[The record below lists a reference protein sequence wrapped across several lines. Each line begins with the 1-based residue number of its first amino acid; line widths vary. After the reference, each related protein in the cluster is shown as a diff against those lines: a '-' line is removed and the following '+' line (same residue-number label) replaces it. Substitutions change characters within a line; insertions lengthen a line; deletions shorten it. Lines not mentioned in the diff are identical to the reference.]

1 MNPDAE
7 QDVAVKLAEERAEI
21 VSKYDKGREGAKID
35 PWEDADFHIYKITDR
50 FGFLHAKEL
59 PMPDAVEERLKQIEI
74 ERTGK
79 WLKMLKSWDKYKNSE
94 KVVRRIYKGIPLQ
107 LRGEVWS
114 LLLEI
119 QKIKL
124 EKKDLY
130 DKLKSRARTVSPD
143 IRQID
148 LDVNRT
154 YRDHIMFRERYG
166 VKQQALFH
174 VLAAY
179 SMYNTEVGYCQGMSQ
194 ITALLLMYLNEE
206 DAFWALVRL
215 LSDSKHSM
223 HGFFVPGFP
232 KLLRFQEHHDR
243 ILKKFMPKLKQHL
256 DSQDVFTTLYTMKWF
271 FQCFLDR
278 TPFTLTLRLWDIY
291 MLEGDR
297 ILTAMSYTLLKLH
310 KKHLM
315 KLSME
320 DLIEFLQESLAKN
333 FFFDDDFVVE
343 QLQTSMSELKR
354 NKLDLPPPVLL
365 FCFFPHRQIP
375 NVSLCPGATFTST
388 AAVGKPEEFPQK
400 SLGQI
405 SVEHQ
410 ELPVRNH
417 MINGQNNAAKVG
429 PSVSRRKDRK
439 TSPEKLQEKQPD
451 NRHGKSSLEKPTG
464 KSQRVDYLENQGG
477 KVKVLPDLDAKKQ
490 HGLPPQHA
498 LAHSNPKQLNNA
510 TANQNSNAN
519 PTVKRDFA
527 PKWNKPSGL
536 KISEAT
542 SKHSADEKGRTGSSN
557 APSSPSSP
565 EETLVGRRKAMIIE
579 VDETKRDS
587 NASQYDNVPGV
598 DHEHENRAEEMVE
611 EREPGVVL
619 NNALSREAMLKNT
632 SPSRLLP
639 APLSSNTSSV
649 SANSQ
654 ARPPRTH
661 SGSVSSNQRSLIK
674 RQPSLPPSY
683 SSPPGYHGSLP
694 QYSPTR
700 AKDMPQYSY
709 NMSGGRTNHDN
720 RPHGTK
726 LAHLP
731 DYQDSRMNSFTL
743 NRQFSNSSQSFRT
756 AAQSLDQRGE
766 YDSVNTTN
774 YVRQPAPY
782 EGTQQHSPEYRQHYR
797 REQEQY
803 DQHWNQETDIRY
815 RRNMQRSPSF
825 RNAQQTPVPEF
836 SYQGVALA
844 GSNMYNRTS
853 PYPDPHAQTRYPNTT
868 QFGPQYYG
876 KPQTDRRTI
885 PESVLL

>member
-7 QDVAVKLAEERAEI
+7 QDAAVKLAQERAEI

-79 WLKMLKSWDKYKNSE
+79 WLKMLKSWDKYKNGE

-119 QKIKL
+119 QKVKL

-130 DKLKSRARTVSPD
+130 EKLKIRARTISPD

-215 LSDSKHSM
+215 LSDAKHSM

-297 ILTAMSYTLLKLH
+297 ILTAMSYTILKLH

-320 DLIEFLQESLAKN
+320 DLIEFLQESLAKD
-333 FFFDDDFVVE
+333 FFFDDDFVID
-343 QLQTSMSELKR
+343 QLQNSMSELKR
-354 NKLDLPPPVLL
+354 SKLDLPP
-365 FCFFPHRQIP
+365 
-375 NVSLCPGATFTST
+375 A
-388 AAVGKPEEFPQK
+388 GKPEEFPQK
-400 SLGQI
+400 LLGQ
-405 SVEHQ
+405 VPMEHQ
-410 ELPVRNH
+410 EPPVINH
-417 MINGQNNAAKVG
+417 MNNGQHNTAKVG
-429 PSVSRRKDRK
+429 PQTSRRKDRK

-451 NRHGKSSLEKPTG
+451 NRPKKSSLEKPTV
-464 KSQRVDYLENQGG
+464 KAQRADFMENQGG
-477 KVKVLPDLDAKKQ
+477 KVKVLPDLDVKKQ

-498 LAHSNPKQLNNA
+498 LTHSNPKQLNNA

-519 PTVKRDFA
+519 PSVKKDFA

-536 KISEAT
+536 KVSEGT
-542 SKHSADEKGRTGSSN
+542 SKHSANGKGKTGSYN
-557 APSSPSSP
+557 APSTPSSP
-565 EETLVGRRKAMIIE
+565 EETLVGRTRAMIIE

-587 NASQYDNVPGV
+587 NASEYDNVPGV
-598 DHEHENRAEEMVE
+598 DHEYENRAEEVLE
-611 EREPGVVL
+611 KREPGIVQ
-619 NNALSREAMLKNT
+619 NNALSRDAMLKNT

-639 APLSSNTSSV
+639 APLSSNTSNINT
-649 SANSQ
+649 NSQ
-654 ARPPRTH
+654 PRPPRTH
-661 SGSVSSNQRSLIK
+661 STSVSSNQRSLIK
-674 RQPSLPPSY
+674 QQPSLAPSY
-683 SSPPGYHGSLP
+683 TSPPGYHGSFS

-700 AKDMPQYSY
+700 AKDMPVLPQYSY
-709 NMSGGRTNHDN
+709 NMSGGRTNDN
-720 RPHGTK
+720 RPYGTK
-726 LAHLP
+726 LAHMP
-731 DYQDSRMNSFTL
+731 DYQETNVNSFVISH
-743 NRQFSNSSQSFRT
+743 QFSNSSQTFRT
-756 AAQSLDQRGE
+756 AAQPLDHSGR

-774 YVRQPAPY
+774 YIRQPIPY
-782 EGTQQHSPEYRQHYR
+782 EGTQQHSPEYQHYKR
-797 REQEQY
+797 RLEQY
-803 DQHWNQETDIRY
+803 EQHWNQETDTRY

-836 SYQGVALA
+836 SFQGAPVP
-844 GSNMYNRTS
+844 GGNIYNRTS
-853 PYPDPHAQTRYPNTT
+853 PYPDPHAQTRHPDTT
-868 QFGPQYYG
+868 PFGPQHYG
-876 KPQTDRRTI
+876 KPQMERRAI

>member
-1 MNPDAE
+1 
-7 QDVAVKLAEERAEI
+7 
-21 VSKYDKGREGAKID
+21 
-35 PWEDADFHIYKITDR
+35 
-50 FGFLHAKEL
+50 
-59 PMPDAVEERLKQIEI
+59 
-74 ERTGK
+74 
-79 WLKMLKSWDKYKNSE
+79 MLKSWDKYKNSE
-94 KVVRRIYKGIPLQ
+94 KVVRRIYKGVPLQ

-130 DKLKSRARTVSPD
+130 DKLKSRARTISPD

-215 LSDSKHSM
+215 LSGPKHSM

-243 ILKKFMPKLKQHL
+243 ILKKIMPKLKQHL

-297 ILTAMSYTLLKLH
+297 ILTAMSYTILKLH

-320 DLIEFLQESLAKN
+320 DLIEFLQESLAKD
-333 FFFDDDFVVE
+333 FFFDDDFVVD
-343 QLQTSMSELKR
+343 QLQNSMSELKR
-354 NKLDLPPPVLL
+354 NKLDLPPP
-365 FCFFPHRQIP
+365 
-375 NVSLCPGATFTST
+375 
-388 AAVGKPEEFPQK
+388 GKPEEFPQK
-400 SLGQI
+400 SLGQ
-405 SVEHQ
+405 VPLEHQ
-410 ELPVRNH
+410 EPPVLNH
-417 MINGQNNAAKVG
+417 MINGQNNTAKVG
-429 PSVSRRKDRK
+429 PPASRRKDRK

-451 NRHGKSSLEKPTG
+451 NKPRKSSLEKLTV
-464 KSQRVDYLENQGG
+464 KSQRAGFVENQGG
-477 KVKVLPDLDAKKQ
+477 KVKVLPDPDVKKQ
-490 HGLPPQHA
+490 HGLPPQHV
-498 LAHSNPKQLNNA
+498 LTHNNPKPHNNA

-519 PTVKRDFA
+519 PSVKKEFA
-527 PKWNKPSGL
+527 PKWNKLSGL

-542 SKHSADEKGRTGSSN
+542 SKHSADGKGRTGSYN

-565 EETLVGRRKAMIIE
+565 EETRVFVGRTKAMIIE

-587 NASQYDNVPGV
+587 NASEYDNVPGV
-598 DHEHENRAEEMVE
+598 DHEYENRVEEMVE
-611 EREPGVVL
+611 KREPSIVQ
-619 NNALSREAMLKNT
+619 NNALSREVILKNT
-632 SPSRLLP
+632 SPLRLLP
-639 APLSSNTSSV
+639 APLSSNTSNV
-649 SANSQ
+649 SAPSQ
-654 ARPPRTH
+654 PRPPRTH
-661 SGSVSSNQRSLIK
+661 SVSGTSNQTSLIK

-683 SSPPGYHGSLP
+683 SGPPGYHGSLP
-694 QYSPTR
+694 QYSPTG
-700 AKDMPQYSY
+700 AKDMPVLPQYSY
-709 NMSGGRTNHDN
+709 NISGGRANRDN
-720 RPHGTK
+720 RLYGTK
-726 LAHLP
+726 LAHTP
-731 DYQDSRMNSFTL
+731 DYQETSMNSFTIS
-743 NRQFSNSSQSFRT
+743 RQFSSSSQTFRT
-756 AAQSLDQRGE
+756 AAQPLDHSGR

-774 YVRQPAPY
+774 YVRHPVPY
-782 EGTQQHSPEYRQHYR
+782 EGTQQHSPEYQLDYKRKP
-797 REQEQY
+797 EQY
-803 DQHWNQETDIRY
+803 ERQWNQETDIRY
-815 RRNMQRSPSF
+815 RGNMQRSPSF

-836 SYQGVALA
+836 SYQGVPVA
-844 GSNMYNRTS
+844 GSNVYNRTS
-853 PYPDPHAQTRYPNTT
+853 PYPDPHAQTKYPHST
-868 QFGPQYYG
+868 QFDAQHYG
-876 KPQTDRRTI
+876 QPQTGRRAI

>member
-7 QDVAVKLAEERAEI
+7 QDAAAKLAQERAEI
-21 VSKYDKGREGAKID
+21 VSKYD
-35 PWEDADFHIYKITDR
+35 
-50 FGFLHAKEL
+50 
-59 PMPDAVEERLKQIEI
+59 
-74 ERTGK
+74 
-79 WLKMLKSWDKYKNSE
+79 

-130 DKLKSRARTVSPD
+130 DKLKNRARTISPD

-215 LSDSKHSM
+215 LSGPKHSM

-297 ILTAMSYTLLKLH
+297 ILTAMSYTILKLH
-310 KKHLM
+310 KKHML

-320 DLIEFLQESLAKN
+320 DLIEFLQESLAKD
-333 FFFDDDFVVE
+333 FFFDDDFVVD
-343 QLQTSMSELKR
+343 QLQNSMSELKR
-354 NKLDLPPPVLL
+354 SKLDLPPP
-365 FCFFPHRQIP
+365 
-375 NVSLCPGATFTST
+375 
-388 AAVGKPEEFPQK
+388 GKPEEFPQK
-400 SLGQI
+400 SLGQ
-405 SVEHQ
+405 VPMEHP
-410 ELPVRNH
+410 EPPAFNH
-417 MINGQNNAAKVG
+417 MINGKNNTAKVA
-429 PSVSRRKDRK
+429 PPTARRKDKK

-451 NRHGKSSLEKPTG
+451 NRPRKSSPEKPTV
-464 KSQRVDYLENQGG
+464 KTQRAGFVENHGG
-477 KVKVLPDLDAKKQ
+477 KVKVLPDLDVKNQ
-490 HGLPPQHA
+490 HGLPSQHA
-498 LAHSNPKQLNNA
+498 LTHGYPKQLNNA

-519 PTVKRDFA
+519 PSAKKEFA
-527 PKWNKPSGL
+527 PKWNKPTGL
-536 KISEAT
+536 KGSEAT
-542 SKHSADEKGRTGSSN
+542 SKHSADGKGRTGIYN

-565 EETLVGRRKAMIIE
+565 EESRVLTGRTKTMIIE

-587 NASQYDNVPGV
+587 NASEYDNVPGV
-598 DHEHENRAEEMVE
+598 DHEYEHRAEEMVE
-611 EREPGVVL
+611 KREPGIVQ
-619 NNALSREAMLKNT
+619 NNALSREAILKNT

-639 APLSSNTSSV
+639 APFSSNTTNV
-649 SANSQ
+649 SAASQ
-654 ARPPRTH
+654 PRPPRTH
-661 SGSVSSNQRSLIK
+661 SVSGSSNQRSLVK

-700 AKDMPQYSY
+700 AKDMPVLPQYSY
-709 NMSGGRTNHDN
+709 NMSGGRANHDN
-720 RPHGTK
+720 RSYGTK
-726 LAHLP
+726 LAHMP
-731 DYQDSRMNSFTL
+731 DYPDTSMNSFTIG
-743 NRQFSNSSQSFRT
+743 RQFSNSSQTFRI
-756 AAQSLDQRGE
+756 AAQPLDTGR
-766 YDSVNTTN
+766 YDSVNTAN
-774 YVRQPAPY
+774 YGRHPVPY
-782 EGTQQHSPEYRQHYR
+782 EGTQQHSPEYQLDYKR
-797 REQEQY
+797 QEQY
-803 DQHWNQETDIRY
+803 ERHWNQESDIRY
-815 RRNMQRSPSF
+815 RGNMQRSPSF

-836 SYQGVALA
+836 SYQGVPVA
-844 GSNMYNRTS
+844 GSNIYNRTL
-853 PYPDPHAQTRYPNTT
+853 PYPDPHAQTRYPHST
-868 QFGPQYYG
+868 QFGPQHYG
-876 KPQTDRRTI
+876 KPQTDRRAI

>member
-7 QDVAVKLAEERAEI
+7 QDAAVKLAEERAEI

-79 WLKMLKSWDKYKNSE
+79 WLKMLKSWDKYKNGE
-94 KVVRRIYKGIPLQ
+94 KVIRRIYKGIPLQ

-130 DKLKSRARTVSPD
+130 DKLKSRARTISPD

-215 LSDSKHSM
+215 LSDTKHSM

-297 ILTAMSYTLLKLH
+297 ILTAMSYTILKLH

-320 DLIEFLQESLAKN
+320 DLIEFLQESLAKD
-333 FFFDDDFVVE
+333 FYFDDDFVID
-343 QLQTSMSELKR
+343 QLQNSMSELKR
-354 NKLDLPPPVLL
+354 NKLDLPP
-365 FCFFPHRQIP
+365 
-375 NVSLCPGATFTST
+375 A
-388 AAVGKPEEFPQK
+388 GKPEEFPQK
-400 SLGQI
+400 SLGQV

-410 ELPVRNH
+410 EPPVRNH
-417 MINGQNNAAKVG
+417 MINGQNNTAKVG
-429 PSVSRRKDRK
+429 PSASRKKDRK
-439 TSPEKLQEKQPD
+439 TSPEKLLEKQPD
-451 NRHGKSSLEKPTG
+451 NRHGKSTLEKPTS
-464 KSQRVDYLENQGG
+464 KSHRVESLENQGG
-477 KVKVLPDLDAKKQ
+477 RVKVLPDLDVKKQ

-498 LAHSNPKQLNNA
+498 LAYGNPKQLNNA

-519 PTVKRDFA
+519 PTVKKDFT

-542 SKHSADEKGRTGSSN
+542 SKHSMDGKGRTGSYN

-565 EETLVGRRKAMIIE
+565 EETFVGRAKALIIE
-579 VDETKRDS
+579 VGETKRDS

-598 DHEHENRAEEMVE
+598 DHEYENRAEEMAE
-611 EREPGVVL
+611 DREHGVTQ
-619 NNALSREAMLKNT
+619 NNALARETTLKNT
-632 SPSRLLP
+632 SPSKLLP
-639 APLSSNTSSV
+639 APLSSNV

-661 SGSVSSNQRSLIK
+661 SGSVSSNQRPLIK

-683 SSPPGYHGSLP
+683 TSPPGYHGSLP

-700 AKDMPQYSY
+700 SKDMPQYSY
-709 NMSGGRTNHDN
+709 NLPGGRTNHDN
-720 RPHGTK
+720 RPYGTK
-726 LAHLP
+726 QAHLP
-731 DYQDSRMNSFTL
+731 DYQENRMNYTIT
-743 NRQFSNSSQSFRT
+743 RQFSNSSQAFRT
-756 AAQSLDQRGE
+756 AAQPLDHSGQ

-774 YVRQPAPY
+774 YIRHPAPY
-782 EGTQQHSPEYRQHYR
+782 EGTQLHSPEYQQHYTR
-797 REQEQY
+797 RQEQY
-803 DQHWNQETDIRY
+803 EQHWNQETDIRY
-815 RRNMQRSPSF
+815 RRNMQGSPSF
-825 RNAQQTPVPEF
+825 RNAQHTPVPEF
-836 SYQGVALA
+836 SYQSVASP
-844 GSNMYNRTS
+844 GSNIYNRTL
-853 PYPDPHAQTRYPNTT
+853 PYPDPHAQTRYPNTP
-868 QFGPQYYG
+868 FGPQYYG
-876 KPQTDRRTI
+876 KPQTDRRAI

>member
-1 MNPDAE
+1 MMQILQIMKELVSPSERNVENKDPDAE
-7 QDVAVKLAEERAEI
+7 QDVAVKLAQERAEI

-50 FGFLHAKEL
+50 FGFLHEKEL
-59 PMPDAVEERLKQIEI
+59 PMPDAVEERLKQVEI

-79 WLKMLKSWDKYKNSE
+79 WLKMLKSWDKYKSSE

-119 QKIKL
+119 PKIKL

-243 ILKKFMPKLKQHL
+243 ILKKIMPKLKQHL
-256 DSQDVFTTLYTMKWF
+256 DSQDVFTSLYTMKWF

-297 ILTAMSYTLLKLH
+297 ILTAMSYTVLKLH

-320 DLIEFLQESLAKN
+320 DLIEFLQESLAKD
-333 FFFDDDFVVE
+333 FFFDDDFVID
-343 QLQTSMSELKR
+343 QLQNSMSELKR
-354 NKLDLPPPVLL
+354 NKLDLPP
-365 FCFFPHRQIP
+365 
-375 NVSLCPGATFTST
+375 A
-388 AAVGKPEEFPQK
+388 GKPEEFPQK
-400 SLGQI
+400 SLGQVP
-405 SVEHQ
+405 VEHQ
-410 ELPVRNH
+410 EPVVLNH
-417 MINGQNNAAKVG
+417 MINGQNNTAKVG
-429 PSVSRRKDRK
+429 PPASRRKDRK
-439 TSPEKLQEKQPD
+439 ASQEKLQEKQPD
-451 NRHGKSSLEKPTG
+451 NRHGKSSLEKTNV
-464 KSQRVDYLENQGG
+464 KSQKIDLLENQGG
-477 KVKVLPDLDAKKQ
+477 KVKVLPDLDVRKQ
-490 HGLPPQHA
+490 HGFPPQHA
-498 LAHSNPKQLNNA
+498 LTQGNPKQLNNA
-510 TANQNSNAN
+510 IANQNTNAN
-519 PTVKRDFA
+519 PTVKKDFT

-542 SKHSADEKGRTGSSN
+542 SEHSANGNGRTGSYN
-557 APSSPSSP
+557 TPNSPSVADES
-565 EETLVGRRKAMIIE
+565 LMARRKAIIIE

-587 NASQYDNVPGV
+587 NASEYDNVPGV
-598 DHEHENRAEEMVE
+598 DHEYESHAEEIMGKG
-611 EREPGVVL
+611 EPEVVQ
-619 NNALSREAMLKNT
+619 NQSFSREAMLKNT
-632 SPSRLLP
+632 NPSRLLSV
-639 APLSSNTSSV
+639 PLSNNTSNI

-654 ARPPRTH
+654 ARLPRTH
-661 SGSVSSNQRSLIK
+661 SGSVSSKQRSLVK
-674 RQPSLPPSY
+674 RQPSMPPSY
-683 SSPPGYHGSLP
+683 SSPPGYHGGLA

-700 AKDMPQYSY
+700 AKDVAALPSYSY
-709 NMSGGRTNHDN
+709 NMAGSQTQYDN
-720 RPHGTK
+720 RQYVTK
-726 LAHLP
+726 PAHLP
-731 DYQDSRMNSFTL
+731 DYQEGRMNSFTIS
-743 NRQFSNSSQSFRT
+743 RQFSNSSQTFRT
-756 AAQSLDQRGE
+756 PAQPLDHREQ
-766 YDSVNTTN
+766 YDSVTTTN
-774 YVRQPAPY
+774 YVRHPIPC
-782 EGTQQHSPEYRQHYR
+782 ESTQQHLPEYQQHYKR
-797 REQEQY
+797 RQEQY
-803 DQHWNQETDIRY
+803 EQQWNAETEIRH

-825 RNAQQTPVPEF
+825 RNAQQSPFPEF
-836 SYQGVALA
+836 SYQGVPVA
-844 GSNMYNRTS
+844 GSNMYHRTS
-853 PYPDPHAQTRYPNTT
+853 PNPDLHAQTKYPNTAH
-868 QFGPQYYG
+868 FGPEHYG
-876 KPQTDRRTI
+876 KHQTDRKAI

>member
-1 MNPDAE
+1 MAVKRLLMRWGTAVQVQDTDAE
-7 QDVAVKLAEERAEI
+7 QAAAVKHAEERAEI

-50 FGFLHAKEL
+50 FGFLHAEEL

-74 ERTGK
+74 ERRGK

-119 QKIKL
+119 QKIKS

-130 DKLKSRARTVSPD
+130 DKLKSKARIISPD

-179 SMYNTEVGYCQGMSQ
+179 SLYNTEVGYCQGMSQ

-215 LSDSKHSM
+215 LSGSKHSM

-243 ILKKFMPKLKQHL
+243 ILKKLMPKLKQHL
-256 DSQDVFTTLYTMKWF
+256 DSQDLFTSLYTMKWF

-297 ILTAMSYTLLKLH
+297 ILTAMSYTVLKLH
-310 KKHLM
+310 RKHLM

-333 FFFDDDFVVE
+333 FFFDDDLVIE
-343 QLQTSMSELKR
+343 HLQTSMSELKR
-354 NKLDLPPPVLL
+354 SKLDLPPP
-365 FCFFPHRQIP
+365 
-375 NVSLCPGATFTST
+375 
-388 AAVGKPEEFPQK
+388 GKPEEFPQK
-400 SLGQI
+400 ILGQI

-410 ELPVRNH
+410 EPPVRNH
-417 MINGQNNAAKVG
+417 MINGQNNTAKVG
-429 PSVSRRKDRK
+429 PSASRRKDRK

-451 NRHGKSSLEKPTG
+451 NRHGKSSLEKSTV
-464 KSQRVDYLENQGG
+464 KSQRVDLLENQGG
-477 KVKVLPDLDAKKQ
+477 KVKVLPDLDVKKQ
-490 HGLPPQHA
+490 LGLPPQHA
-498 LAHSNPKQLNNA
+498 LMHGNPRQLNNA

-519 PTVKRDFA
+519 PTVKKDFA

-536 KISEAT
+536 KISDA
-542 SKHSADEKGRTGSSN
+542 SLKHSVDDKGRTGNCN
-557 APSSPSSP
+557 AASSPSSP
-565 EETLVGRRKAMIIE
+565 EETLVGRTKAMIIE

-598 DHEHENRAEEMVE
+598 DHECEHRAEEMVE
-611 EREPGVVL
+611 EREPGVAQH
-619 NNALSREAMLKNT
+619 NALSPEAMLKNT
-632 SPSRLLP
+632 SPLRLLP
-639 APLSSNTSSV
+639 APLSSNTSSI

-661 SGSVSSNQRSLIK
+661 SGSVSSNQRYLIK

-683 SSPPGYHGSLP
+683 TSPPGYHGSLP

-709 NMSGGRTNHDN
+709 NMSGGRTNHDT
-720 RPHGTK
+720 RPYGPK

-731 DYQDSRMNSFTL
+731 DYQENRMNSFTL
-743 NRQFSNSSQSFRT
+743 GRQFSNSSQTFRT
-756 AAQSLDQRGE
+756 AAQPLDHRGE

-774 YVRQPAPY
+774 YLRQKAPY
-782 EGTQQHSPEYRQHYR
+782 EGTQQHSPEYQQHYR
-797 REQEQY
+797 RKQEQY
-803 DQHWNQETDIRY
+803 EQHWNQETDIRY
-815 RRNMQRSPSF
+815 RGNMQRSPSF
-825 RNAQQTPVPEF
+825 QNAQQTPVPEF

-844 GSNMYNRTS
+844 GSNIHNRTS

-868 QFGPQYYG
+868 PIGPQYYG
-876 KPQTDRRTI
+876 KPQTDRRAI